1 MKQKIVV
8 TLALSWLALAAT
20 ASAQEW
26 TVLFDGKSTDQLRGY
41 KMEGFPDK
49 GWKVEAG
56 ALKTMVGGTA
66 VDLIT
71 KDKFQNF
78 EFEVEWK
85 TSPGGNSGIIYN
97 VLEGPSQTYE
107 TGPEMQVLD
116 DEEHP
121 DGKTPKTTAGALYAL
136 IAPSANKKLKPVG
149 DWNQARLVIK
159 NKHVEHWLN
168 GVKIV
173 EYEWGS
179 DELKALI
186 AKSKFKDMPFFAK
199 SNEGGHVAL
208 QYHGQEVWYRN
219 LKIRKL

>member
-1 MKQKIVV
+1 MKQKLIV
-8 TLALSWLALAAT
+8 TLVSGWLALTSA

-56 ALKTMVGGTA
+56 ALKTIVGGKE

-97 VLEGPSQTYE
+97 VLEEPSQSYE

-116 DEEHP
+116 DDKHP
-121 DGKTPKTTAGALYAL
+121 DGKTPKTSAGALYAL
-136 IAPSANKKLKPVG
+136 IAPSAEKKLKPVG
-149 DWNQARLVIK
+149 EWNQARLVIK

-186 AKSKFKDMPFFAK
+186 AKSKFKDMPLFAK
-199 SNEGGHVAL
+199 STVGGHIAL
-208 QYHGQEVWYRN
+208 QHHGQEVWYRN